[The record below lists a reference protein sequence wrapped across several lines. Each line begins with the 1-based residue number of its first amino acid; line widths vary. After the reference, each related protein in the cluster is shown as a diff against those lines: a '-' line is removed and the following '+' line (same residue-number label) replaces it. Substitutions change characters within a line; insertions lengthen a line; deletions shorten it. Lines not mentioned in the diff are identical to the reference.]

1 RIMPM
6 GDIKVHPA
14 SHVLHYAVQCFEG
27 TKVYRVPDGV
37 REFRLSSNIARFAN
51 SIRRSAMADLT
62 KEDEKALYELIREL
76 VLIDEHM
83 IPSEPGYSLYLRP
96 TCIGTQA
103 TLGVFPPTDAKIFV
117 ISSPVGPYY
126 KSGFKPVSLMASTKS
141 VRAWPG
147 STGAQKVGSNY
158 GPTLLPLREA
168 VEQGYS
174 QILWL
179 LPTDASAEDY
189 FVTEVGTMN
198 LFVALRNSEGI
209 EVVTPP
215 LSDVILPGITRDS
228 VRGTNDV
235 NLPVFDPVT
244 LGLDV

>member
-1 RIMPM
+1 
-6 GDIKVHPA
+6 
-14 SHVLHYAVQCFEG
+14 
-27 TKVYRVPDGV
+27 
-37 REFRLSSNIARFAN
+37 
-51 SIRRSAMADLT
+51 
-62 KEDEKALYELIREL
+62 
-76 VLIDEHM
+76 
-83 IPSEPGYSLYLRP
+83 
-96 TCIGTQA
+96 
-103 TLGVFPPTDAKIFV
+103 
-117 ISSPVGPYY
+117 
-126 KSGFKPVSLMASTKS
+126 
-141 VRAWPG
+141 
-147 STGAQKVGSNY
+147 KVGSNY

-228 VRGTNDV
+228 VRGTNEV

-244 LGLDV
+244 LSLDV